1 MRKFFRSVLTFGVL
15 ISTCA
20 GTAQAV
26 EITGDPILDWNGVAL
41 EINRLDHSV
50 GQTTE
55 QGGPTRSSRALAI
68 VHIAMYDAF
77 VSIDGVNTPYL
88 IRVPVSRLASDEAA
102 VATAA
107 HTALAGLY
115 PTKRAFLDA
124 ELATYLGSIPTSQA
138 KTLGRIVGLIT
149 GKVILAARRFDGKPI
164 AEEVLY
170 TPTGAPGNHDVDPLN
185 PNQGFLNPGWGLVA
199 PFGVADVDEFTIPP
213 PPVLT
218 SQEYLDAYNEVLSD
232 GEEVSA
238 TRTADQTEIGLFWAY
253 DGANQIGVP
262 PRLYNQ
268 IVRTIAENQGNTPRD
283 NARLFA
289 LVNIAMADAGIA
301 AWNDK
306 YIYDFWRPI
315 LAIRDGDSD
324 GNDDTVGDPAWKPL
338 GAPKSNV
345 IAAENFTPPFP
356 AYASGHST
364 FGAAALHMCNRF
376 YGTDD
381 IPFMFVSDELNG
393 VTTDNQG
400 NVRPFS
406 PRSFNT
412 LSEAIE
418 ENAQSRIYLGIHW
431 QFDAQQGMVQGRALA
446 NRIFNTRLRPIQAT
460 TGAKVAGK

>member
-1 MRKFFRSVLTFGVL
+1 MRKVLRGIVML
-15 ISTCA
+15 GALLGA
-20 GTAQAV
+20 GAPVARAV

-41 EINRLDHSV
+41 EINKLDHSV
-50 GQTTE
+50 GQLQE
-55 QGGPTRSSRALAI
+55 QPGPTRSSRALAI
-68 VHIAMYDAF
+68 VHVAMYDAF
-77 VSIDGVNTPYL
+77 VSVDGVNTPYL
-88 IRVPVSRLASDEAA
+88 IRVPLSRLASTESA

-107 HTALAGLY
+107 HTALAELY
-115 PTKRAFLDA
+115 PTKRAFLDD
-124 ELATYLGSIPTSQA
+124 ELTTYLNSIPNSQA
-138 KTLGRIVGLIT
+138 KSLGRVVGLIT
-149 GKVILAARRFDGKPI
+149 GKAILAARRFDRKQL
-164 AEEVLY
+164 AEQVTY
-170 TPTGAPGNHDVDPLN
+170 TPTGAPGNHNLDPLN
-185 PNQGFLNPGWGLVA
+185 PGQGFLNPGWGLVA
-199 PFGVADVDEFTIPP
+199 PFGVSDTDEFTIPP
-213 PPVLT
+213 PPVLS
-218 SQEYLDAYNEVLSD
+218 SQEYLDAYNEVLSL

-238 TRTADQTEIGLFWAY
+238 TRTPDQTEIGLFWAY

-283 NARLFA
+283 NARLFC

-306 YIYDFWRPI
+306 YLYDFWRPI
-315 LAIRDGDSD
+315 LAIRNGDND

-338 GAPKSNV
+338 GAPRSNV

-356 AYASGHST
+356 AYASGHAT

-406 PRSFNT
+406 PRSYGT

-418 ENAQSRIYLGIHW
+418 ENAQSRIFLGIHW
-431 QFDAQQGMVQGRALA
+431 QFDATAGVNQGRAIA
-446 NRIFNTRLRPIQAT
+446 NRIFNTRLRPIQASS
-460 TGAKVAGK
+460 GKVARN

>member
-1 MRKFFRSVLTFGVL
+1 MRKVLRGIVTLGAL
-15 ISTCA
+15 LGACA
-20 GTAQAV
+20 SMARAV

-41 EINRLDHSV
+41 EINRLDHSLP
-50 GQTTE
+50 GPPE

-77 VSIDGVNTPYL
+77 VSVDGVNTPYL
-88 IRVPVSRLASDEAA
+88 ISVPVSSLASDEAA

-107 HTALAGLY
+107 HTALVGLY
-115 PTKRAFLDA
+115 PNRKPFLDN
-124 ELATYLGSIPTSQA
+124 ELATYLGSIPNSRA
-138 KTLGRIVGLIT
+138 KTLGRLVGAIT
-149 GKVILAARRFDGKPI
+149 GNAILAARRFDGKRV
-164 AEEVLY
+164 AEQVTY
-170 TPTGAPGNHDVDPLN
+170 TPTGEPGNHDVDPLN
-185 PNQGFLNPGWGLVA
+185 PGQDFLTCGWGLVA
-199 PFGVADVDEFTIPP
+199 PFGVANTDAFTIPP
-213 PPVLT
+213 PPALD
-218 SQEYLDAYNEVLSD
+218 SDEYLDAYNEVLSL
-232 GEEVSA
+232 GEDVSM

-268 IVRTIAENQGNTPRD
+268 IVRTIAENQGNSPRD
-283 NARLFA
+283 NARLFC

-301 AWNDK
+301 SWNDK
-306 YIYDFWRPI
+306 YLYDFWRPI
-315 LAIRDGDSD
+315 LAIRNGDID

-393 VTTDNQG
+393 ICTDNQG

-406 PRSFNT
+406 PRSFST

-431 QFDAQQGMVQGRALA
+431 QFDAQQGMVQGRAIA
-446 NRIFNTRLRPIQAT
+446 NRIFNTRLRPIEAS
-460 TGAKVAGK
+460 TGKVARK